1 VDTWEHSW
9 KPTWPGRPPGPG
21 SLGQRIAGL
30 RVDRGWTQQQLA
42 DRLGISRVAVSH
54 LETDLN
60 TPSERT
66 VALLAGCFRMEPHDL
81 VAAMSYPVAKADR
94 LPLVVTRWTEVEH
107 QLALLARDL
116 WWLDGGAAS
125 SASTVASADAATGE
139 RTLVAAMFLLSN
151 DKNLDNAPDLGGSL
165 TQWHVH
171 ENLCFSADPADAPA
185 GEPAQVVVVGLT
197 NGDGTCGVGVKLRES
212 PMIHVWIIPHKCGPF
227 SALDGIGAGQVRVGE
242 EQACDEAHGS
252 H

>member
-9 KPTWPGRPPGPG
+9 EPTWPGRPPGPG

-125 SASTVASADAATGE
+125 SASTVASADAATVERVLGE
-139 RTLVAAMFLLSN
+139 WEVALAKL
-151 DKNLDNAPDLGGSL
+151 AAG
-165 TQWHVH
+165 V
-171 ENLCFSADPADAPA
+171 ADPADAA
-185 GEPAQVVVVGLT
+185 SLA
-197 NGDGTCGVGVKLRES
+197 
-212 PMIHVWIIPHKCGPF
+212 
-227 SALDGIGAGQVRVGE
+227 
-242 EQACDEAHGS
+242 EARRTVADRRRTRP
-252 H
+252 